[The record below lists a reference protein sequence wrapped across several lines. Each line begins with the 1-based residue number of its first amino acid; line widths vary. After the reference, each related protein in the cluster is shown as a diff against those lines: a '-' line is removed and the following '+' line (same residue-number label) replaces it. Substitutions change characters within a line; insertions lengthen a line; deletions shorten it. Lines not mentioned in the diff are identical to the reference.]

1 MLNIHL
7 QTSRDFGGLRLR
19 AKNTALATAYRNE
32 NGLENSNRAC
42 LLHLFIALWERIGN
56 PQNGGI
62 LYDLGNANLCV
73 ETWHDC

>member
-7 QTSRDFGGLRLR
+7 QTSRDFGGSRLGAKNPALRLLIEMR
-19 AKNTALATAYRNE
+19 TGWKFESRVPVAFVHRFVGKDRKP
-32 NGLENSNRAC
+32 S
-42 LLHLFIALWERIGN
+42 ERRK
-56 PQNGGI
+56 